1 MERGYTH
8 PVMPTYEYVCRSC
21 GHVFEIVQAMADPSL
36 TECPLCGGQ
45 LRKVFAAPAI
55 SFKGSGF
62 YATDHREKP
71 KARSDTK
78 PSEGSPSDGS
88 TRDSKP
94 SEKKPAHTKPTD
106 GTRSDGHAGRDAG
119 GADPTKPASN
129 QAGGSRDSSGAGGP
143 GPNGQGSER

>member
-1 MERGYTH
+1 M
-8 PVMPTYEYVCRSC
+8 
-21 GHVFEIVQAMADPSL
+21 FEIVQAMADPSL

-45 LRKVFAAPAI
+45 LRKVFAAPSI

-62 YATDHREKP
+62 YVTDHREKP
-71 KARSDTK
+71 KTRSDTK

-94 SEKKPAHTKPTD
+94 SEKKPADTKPTD
-106 GTRSDGHAGRDAG
+106 SKRSDGHAGRDAG

-129 QAGGSRDSSGAGGP
+129 GAGGSRGSGGTGERDP
-143 GPNGQGSER
+143 KGKGSER

>member
-1 MERGYTH
+1 
-8 PVMPTYEYVCRSC
+8 MPRYEYVCRSC
-21 GHVFEIVQAMADPSL
+21 GHVFEIVQAMTDASL

-45 LRKVFAAPAI
+45 LRKVFAPPAI

-94 SEKKPAHTKPTD
+94 LEKKRTDTKPAD
-106 GTRSDGHAGRDAG
+106 SKRSDGHRGRDGG

-129 QAGGSRDSSGAGGP
+129 GAGGSRGSGGTGGREP
-143 GPNGQGSER
+143 KDRGSER